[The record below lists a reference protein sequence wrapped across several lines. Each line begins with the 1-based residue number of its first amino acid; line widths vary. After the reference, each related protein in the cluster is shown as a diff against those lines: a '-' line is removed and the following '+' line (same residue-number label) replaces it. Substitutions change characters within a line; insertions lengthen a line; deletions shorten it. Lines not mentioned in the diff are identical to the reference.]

1 MKDDR
6 LGRKLQ
12 RTSGGE
18 RVAGRVLAH
27 GRDVVPTPP
36 LGLEPQ
42 QGDDIG
48 RGQDTVEVVADRR
61 DWPALERRRQQCGR
75 GDQRD
80 LGPQGGIRGDLGP
93 GHPAVADVPHDGHSK
108 PGEPV
113 EARLAATERL
123 AHGVEVEERLGG
135 VLVPPVA
142 GVDDHAAVDPLG
154 NPGRHARRAVPDD
167 HRIHAD
173 GLDGLDGVA
182 QGLALLDR
190 RRSGRKREHVGGHPL
205 GCGLERHPGPGGV
218 LEEQGG
224 DGAAAQGRHLGI
236 GPATDFG
243 EGVRHPQDL
252 ADRLGVEVVHAEQ
265 MGREGAHRVTSSPRE
280 TPSSETSTI
289 SSRLVGRFF
298 PT

>member
-12 RTSGGE
+12 CPPGREGIT
-18 RVAGRVLAH
+18 GRVLAH
-27 GRDVVPTPP
+27 GRDVVPAPP
-36 LGLEPQ
+36 LGLQPQ
-42 QGDDIG
+42 QRDDVG
-48 RGQDTVEVVADRR
+48 RGQDAVEVVADRR
-61 DWPALERRRQQCGR
+61 DWPALEGRRQQCGR
-75 GDQRD
+75 GDQSH

-93 GHPAVADVPHDGHSK
+93 GHPAVADVPHDGHPE

-113 EARLAATERL
+113 EAGLAATERL
-123 AHGVEVEERLGG
+123 AHRVEVEQRLGG
-135 VLVPPVA
+135 VLVPAVA
-142 GVDDHAAVDPLG
+142 GVDHYAAIDPLS
-154 NPGRHARRAVPDD
+154 NPSRHARRAVADD
-167 HRIHAD
+167 HRIHTD
-173 GLDGLDGVA
+173 GLNGLDGVA

-190 RRSGRKREHVGGHPL
+190 RRSGGKREHVGGHPL
-205 GCGLERHPGPGGV
+205 RRGLERHPGPGGV
-218 LEEQGG
+218 LEEQRG